1 MGTGYSRSDLLKSQA
16 LQINEEKGVQS
27 AMNQRPTLPIGDNT
41 SIKLEELNNGK
52 IEIERVKSTNLS
64 SREAT
69 HAWFQE
75 CVNTLTNDQSMPSAF
90 RGSAAVKLAQKAARS
105 EQHFDITGAQN
116 KIEHY
121 DYGSGSHMWVIIAF
135 EKAGN
140 SGKVNFFL
148 SIMQL
153 ECADSSEDLL
163 AAELIRRNLIGYD
176 PKSDSYKYIT
186 N

>member
-1 MGTGYSRSDLLKSQA
+1 MGSSWSDFLKDQA
-16 LQINEEKGVQS
+16 LYIDEEKGVES
-27 AMNQRPTLPIGDNT
+27 AVNQRPTLPIGDGT
-41 SIKLEELNNGK
+41 AIKLYALNNGQ
-52 IEIERVKSTNLS
+52 IQIERVRSTNLS

-75 CVNTLTNDQSMPSAF
+75 CVNTLTEDKSMPSAF
-90 RGSAAVKLAQKAARS
+90 RDSAAVKLAQKAARS
-105 EQHFDITGAQN
+105 EKQFDTTGAQN

-140 SGKVNFFL
+140 SKVNFFL

-153 ECADSSEDLL
+153 ECTDSSEDLL
-163 AAELIRRNLIGYD
+163 AAELIRRHLIGYD
-176 PKSDSYKYIT
+176 RKSDSYKYIT